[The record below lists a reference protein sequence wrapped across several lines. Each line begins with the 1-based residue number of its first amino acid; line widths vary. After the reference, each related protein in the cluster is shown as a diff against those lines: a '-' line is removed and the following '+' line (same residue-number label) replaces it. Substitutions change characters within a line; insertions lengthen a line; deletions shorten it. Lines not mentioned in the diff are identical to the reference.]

1 MDEPYGALDA
11 LTRERL
17 QNELLRIWED
27 HKNTVFFIT
36 HSVDEAIFLATRV
49 IVMTAHPG
57 TIKMDIPIDIPRD
70 TANPEDME
78 KVRSDP
84 RFVELR
90 ERITEAIYEQDDQ
103 Q

>member
-1 MDEPYGALDA
+1 
-11 LTRERL
+11 
-17 QNELLRIWED
+17 
-27 HKNTVFFIT
+27 
-36 HSVDEAIFLATRV
+36 
-49 IVMTAHPG
+49 
-57 TIKMDIPIDIPRD
+57 MDIPIDIPRD